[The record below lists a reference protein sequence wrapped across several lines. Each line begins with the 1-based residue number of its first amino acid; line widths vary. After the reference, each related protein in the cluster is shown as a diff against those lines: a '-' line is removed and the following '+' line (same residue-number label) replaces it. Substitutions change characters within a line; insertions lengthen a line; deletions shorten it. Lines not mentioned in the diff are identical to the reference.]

1 MASVGSYELL
11 ERIGEGGMAQ
21 VWRAR
26 AADGEGSREVAIKLL
41 TRGGDATEAEL
52 ARFERE
58 VRVAERIEH
67 PHLIRVLDHGVD
79 AERGPWLAMPL
90 LRGMTLRDLFA
101 GKRLCPEAALVILEP
116 MVEAL
121 AALHAEGLVH
131 RDVKPENVMLTPLGD
146 VTLVDLGLALA
157 EADTR
162 HTAEGEVTGSVPY
175 MSPERIEGRDVDPS
189 ADVFAVGVMLY
200 ELIAGKRPF
209 ERDRPGEEV
218 AAILSSSFTPLAE
231 ADRRVG
237 SELDWLV
244 GVCLARDPWS
254 RPRDAAAL
262 LVKMQPLVPEARERR
277 KAARVSVLS
286 DPVAYAKKVGV
297 RVVAQARAEAEEE
310 MARGD
315 GFAALR
321 LLDRALAYAPDDPET
336 LALVDRATEGSFEPV
351 ARPAV
356 DERAINVVAP
366 PRRSR
371 LLAATFGAA
380 ALAAAAIGAFM
391 LYGTDDQSAGLG
403 DMPELGASLG
413 ADAAV
418 TEPDGGADAGIE
430 PLEFHPIPPDALSND
445 DPPDLGDLAVAA
457 GEPLVE
463 PSAVGNDPESALRDA
478 VRALE
483 DAPDDPSLLTDR
495 AMATLALGRSAEGLR
510 LLSALERAHTDDAKV
525 LTAIGFVRM
534 RQGRFEEADRLLSR
548 ALSIDPESIAA
559 RRHRGILRRRVGRT
573 RDAYQDLVLLLRR
586 DPDNVYGLAEMT
598 EIFERAGRVRDAA
611 PLLRRLVRNYPMNA
625 EAWASLSITLG
636 VSDDPAEIE
645 EAVRAVERAIEVQP
659 ENLKALEQR
668 CTLFARLE
676 RAGTVPACDAAILA
690 LPQNPDLF
698 MARALEHGRQAQWPQ
713 ALADADR
720 AVELAP
726 GEARHYANR
735 AILRGL
741 SGNEAAAYADLRVA
755 CQLGHQRSCARL
767 RMDGQAP

>member
-1 MASVGSYELL
+1 
-11 ERIGEGGMAQ
+11 
-21 VWRAR
+21 
-26 AADGEGSREVAIKLL
+26 
-41 TRGGDATEAEL
+41 
-52 ARFERE
+52 
-58 VRVAERIEH
+58 
-67 PHLIRVLDHGVD
+67 
-79 AERGPWLAMPL
+79 
-90 LRGMTLRDLFA
+90 
-101 GKRLCPEAALVILEP
+101 

-146 VTLVDLGLALA
+146 VTLVDLGLALS

-200 ELIAGKRPF
+200 ELVAGKRPF

-237 SELDWLV
+237 SDLDWLV

-286 DPVAYAKKVGV
+286 DPAAYAKKVGAQ
-297 RVVAQARAEAEEE
+297 VVAQARTDAEEE

-321 LLDRALAYAPDDPET
+321 ILDRALAYAPDDAET
-336 LALVDRATEGSFEPV
+336 LALVDRATEGSFEPM
-351 ARPAV
+351 ARPSVSTANK
-356 DERAINVVAP
+356 DAP
-366 PRRSR
+366 RSR
-371 LLAATFGAA
+371 PSRLVLAAFGTA
-380 ALAAAAIGAFM
+380 ALAAAVIGGYV
-391 LYGTDDQSAGLG
+391 LYGADDRSVGLD
-403 DMPELGASLG
+403 DMPELGAG
-413 ADAAV
+413 NDADAAV
-418 TEPDGGADAGIE
+418 AGDAGTDAGIE
-430 PLEFHPIPPDALSND
+430 PLEFHAIPPDALSND
-445 DPPDLGDLAVAA
+445 DPPDLGDVAAAA

-463 PSAVGNDPESALRDA
+463 PSAVGNDAETALSEA

-483 DAPDDPSLLTDR
+483 DTPGDASLETDR
-495 AMATLALGRSAEGLR
+495 AMATLALGRIAEGLR
-510 LLSALERAHTDDAKV
+510 LVSALERDHRDDAKAI
-525 LTAIGFVRM
+525 TAVGFVRM
-534 RQGRFEEADRLLSR
+534 RQGRFEEADRLFSR
-548 ALSIDPESIAA
+548 ALSIDPSSVPA
-559 RRHRGILRRRVGRT
+559 RRHRGILRRRLGRT
-573 RDAYQDLVLLLRR
+573 RDGYEDLVLLLRR

-598 EIFERAGRVRDAA
+598 EVFQRAGRVRDAA
-611 PLLRRLVRNYPMNA
+611 PFLRRLVQRYPMNA
-625 EAWASLSITLG
+625 EAWASLSISLG
-636 VSDDPAEIE
+636 TSDDPAELE
-645 EAVRAVERAIEVQP
+645 EAVRAVERAMEVQP
-659 ENLKALEQR
+659 ENLQALEQR

-676 RAGTVPACDAAILA
+676 RAGVVPACDAAISA

-698 MARALEHGRQAQWPQ
+698 MARALELGRQSQWTP

-741 SGNEAAAYADLRVA
+741 SGDEAAAYADLRAA